1 MKFNYKFEKIL
12 NLKAQEKDSV
22 LKQYEEAKS
31 IFENVANKLYEYLL
45 KKEELINTQENLLLD
60 GLTIYE
66 IKQQQ
71 LYIQNIEKLISDFQT
86 RVIEARHNMQ
96 MQEQILI
103 EKNIEV
109 KKYEIM
115 KDKSFVSYLE
125 QIKLLENTQMDE
137 ISIQQHL
144 NKANR

>member
-22 LKQYEEAKS
+22 LKQYEEAKN

-96 MQEQILI
+96 MHEQILI

-125 QIKLLENTQMDE
+125 QIKLVENTQMDE

>member
-1 MKFNYKFEKIL
+1 MKFIYKFEKIL
-12 NLKAQEKDSV
+12 NLKSQEKDAV
-22 LKQYEEAKS
+22 LIQYEEAKS
-31 IFENVANKLYEYLL
+31 LFENVANKLYEYLL
-45 KKEELINTQENLLLD
+45 KKEELINVQENLLLD
-60 GLTIYE
+60 GLTIYQ

-115 KDKSFVSYLE
+115 KNKSYDSHLE
-125 QIKLLENTQMDE
+125 QIKLLENYEMDE

-144 NKANR
+144 NRANR